1 MWRAIPCFGARLD
14 KCLNSVMRAVC
25 ALLQGGKGGMDRVVY
40 FLLPGDG
47 LCVCSAS
54 HRLRIDLVVVGGVVK
69 VLGRRNNI
77 YFL

>member
-1 MWRAIPCFGARLD
+1 
-14 KCLNSVMRAVC
+14 
-25 ALLQGGKGGMDRVVY
+25 MDRVVY

-47 LCVCSAS
+47 LYVCSAS